1 MLVLVNGLPG
11 SGKSSVARRYA
22 DAHPPTLC
30 LDVDVVR
37 SLVGGWRDDPSGAS
51 AVARRLALVMAR
63 TQLVEGADVVVPQ
76 LVARLEFVEGLA
88 ETADRAGVRF
98 LEILLDVPRG
108 VALERFSA
116 RSQSSADPLD
126 RLAAEH
132 LAGMSST
139 APDPADPRVDAGSA
153 MPAGRLRAVGSDGG
167 MVAAEPDLVGSAAP
181 SPSDR
186 WGTGMATYAGRL
198 ADAVAA
204 RPGTVRID
212 ASGPLD
218 EVYSS
223 FVDVLRAARLS
234 R

>member
-1 MLVLVNGLPG
+1 MPM
-11 SGKSSVARRYA
+11 
-22 DAHPPTLC
+22 PTLRRC
-30 LDVDVVR
+30 ASTSTSSGPSSADGVTTRRARAR
-37 SLVGGWRDDPSGAS
+37 SPGGSRSPWPGHSS
-51 AVARRLALVMAR
+51 SL
-63 TQLVEGADVVVPQ
+63 GADVVVPQ
-76 LVARLEFVEGLA
+76 LVARLEFVEALA